1 MLFFA
6 LFLLFFRLGGFFL
19 LRLRLSTAVIAF
31 GVLQLVSNLG
41 FYLLAH
47 EGAGAWGTALANA
60 CARAGECATL
70 VLWERLSRAINET
83 VDGMTLADLAEI
95 QRAKA
100 GNDYVI

>member
-1 MLFFA
+1 MACLDD
-6 LFLLFFRLGGFFL
+6 
-19 LRLRLSTAVIAF
+19 SP
-31 GVLQLVSNLG
+31 
-41 FYLLAH
+41 
-47 EGAGAWGTALANA
+47 NA

-100 GNDYVI
+100 GNGLRDLKNLPSGGDKPAFSRYTNFILNT

>member
-1 MLFFA
+1 MA
-6 LFLLFFRLGGFFL
+6 TKEVNLGSVRGPQGGY
-19 LRLRLSTAVIAF
+19 RLSKAPADYTAGEILRTIE
-31 GVLQLVSNLG
+31 GS
-41 FYLLAH
+41 LAPV
-47 EGAGAWGTALANA
+47 ACLDDSPNA

-83 VDGMTLADLAEI
+83 VDGMTLADLVEI